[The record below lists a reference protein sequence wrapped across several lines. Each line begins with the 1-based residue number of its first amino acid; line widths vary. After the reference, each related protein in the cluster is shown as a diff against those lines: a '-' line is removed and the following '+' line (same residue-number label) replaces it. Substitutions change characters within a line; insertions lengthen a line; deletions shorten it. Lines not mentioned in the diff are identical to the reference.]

1 MTKQGLTPAEQKT
14 FSPIHAC
21 KDFIGYR
28 IVPELL
34 RLRDLHANVANAAD
48 IATGMVAAHE
58 FCEKWDKL
66 VEDLYNLKK
75 YNPTFIMQFTCPQ
88 FPETNNNNE
97 SQRLWPKG
105 H

>member
-1 MTKQGLTPAEQKT
+1 MTTQGLTPAEWKT

-21 KDFIGYR
+21 RDFIGYR

-58 FCEKWDKL
+58 FCEEWDKL

-75 YNPTFIMQFTCPQ
+75 HNPNFLMIFTRPRS
-88 FPETNNNNE
+88 PEQNDTNE
-97 SQRLWPKG
+97 S
-105 H
+105 